1 MKKTLVLIALLIPP
15 AFAACIAD
23 GGPIVFDDGPVDS
36 GAPDASPLPDAAP
49 DAPQDA
55 PSPLPDSGD
64 AEDAALTDGSSD
76 AAPDA
81 SDGAPPACAHDP
93 CAGGG
98 PLDPTCDPGVASVC
112 VEDPD
117 CCTDDWTMHDCG
129 YEYDHTDTLGNP
141 SANGGKCGLFAGDCK
156 HSLCDVGGPLIGAD
170 GDACNLCVFLSCD
183 AEMPSC
189 CTAAWDA
196 DCVTLAQQVCAMAA
210 PCP

>member
-64 AEDAALTDGSSD
+64 AGGAASADSGTD

-81 SDGAPPACAHDP
+81 SDGAPPACIHDK
-93 CAGGG
+93 CAAGVA
-98 PLDPTCDPGVASVC
+98 LDPTCDPCVAAVCEVIPSCCNGGGDWEVNCIAVLENKCGGQSVC
-112 VEDPD
+112 D
-117 CCTDDWTMHDCG
+117 
-129 YEYDHTDTLGNP
+129 TDTAP
-141 SANGGKCGLFAGDCK
+141 CAHDWCITGDP
-156 HSLCDVGGPLIGAD
+156 LVGGVD
-170 GDACNLCVFLSCD
+170 DACSIIVYDVCVNQ
-183 AEMPSC
+183 EMPSC
-189 CTAAWDA
+189 CTTAWDQA
-196 DCVTLAQQVCAMAA
+196 CVDIASVSLGW
-210 PCP
+210 PCPS